1 LLPIP
6 INQEGGTQVSTSVSV
21 VAPSTSIGLNVT
33 NVATNASPSMPS
45 NEEGGSQVDTRGTGV
60 VLNAF

>member
-1 LLPIP
+1 MLPIP

-21 VAPSTSIGLNVT
+21 VDPSTSVGLNVT
-33 NVATNASPSMPS
+33 NVATNASPSMSS